1 MLGNDA
7 PEASVP
13 GEILPGREWYD
24 YEAKY
29 TDGIAKLLIPAPVSP
44 ELDRGVPPP
53 GGRAPSARSTPPAS
67 RASTSSSTHDDRI
80 WVNEINTIP
89 GFTRFSAYPRLW
101 EASGLPYP
109 ALVDRLIELALERHA
124 RKRRLA
130 TPAPPGPEPGARRL
144 ARPAGARRHA
154 RAGAPLTVVLAGG
167 GTGGH
172 TAAGLALAT
181 ALRARLGDGVR
192 LAWIGSQAGIEATW
206 VPAAGIPYHAIPTGK
221 LRRQLAW
228 RNVTD
233 LTLRVPAGFGRALA
247 LLGRLRPDVVVATG
261 GFVAVPTA
269 VAAAVAAPPAPG
281 PRAGRRPGPR
291 QPAHRPAR
299 GPGRGD
305 VRRVGRRLPAG
316 QGRGHRQPDPPRA
329 PRGPAGARASSASA
343 STPPLPLTYV
353 TGGALGAHRV
363 NRVVGAALAPLL
375 ALTQLVHQCGRQR
388 AGRPRVAPERGAR
401 GSRRRS
407 RARYRV
413 QALVGEELGDLY
425 AAASLVVGRA
435 GAGTVTELAA
445 LGLPAILVPLP
456 GARGDEQTANAR
468 VLADAGAAVL
478 LPERG
483 AHPGAPRRR
492 GPRAPGRARHGSG
505 RWPRARAS
513 LATPDA
519 AERLVDLVLALARR
533 A

>member
-1 MLGNDA
+1 MRA
-7 PEASVP
+7 HSA
-13 GEILPGREWYD
+13 PGR
-24 YEAKY
+24 
-29 TDGIAKLLIPAPVSP
+29 
-44 ELDRGVPPP
+44 
-53 GGRAPSARSTPPAS
+53 
-67 RASTSSSTHDDRI
+67 DD
-80 WVNEINTIP
+80 
-89 GFTRFSAYPRLW
+89 A
-101 EASGLPYP
+101 A
-109 ALVDRLIELALERHA
+109 A
-124 RKRRLA
+124 
-130 TPAPPGPEPGARRL
+130 PAPPR
-144 ARPAGARRHA
+144 
-154 RAGAPLTVVLAGG
+154 PLTVVFAGG

-181 ALRARLGDGVR
+181 ALRARLGDGLR
-192 LAWIGSQAGIEATW
+192 LAWIGSETGIEATW
-206 VPAAGIPYHAIPTGK
+206 VPAAGMPYHPIPTGK

-233 LTLRVPAGFGRALA
+233 LTLRVPAGLGRALA

-269 VAAAVAAPPAPG
+269 VAAAVRRLPLLVHEQVVVPGLANRLIGRLADRVAVTFAASAGAFPPDKVVVTGNPIRPAL
-281 PRAGRRPGPR
+281 RAGRRE
-291 QPAHRPAR
+291 R
-299 GPGRGD
+299 GLERFALD
-305 VRRVGRRLPAG
+305 AAV
-316 QGRGHRQPDPPRA
+316 
-329 PRGPAGARASSASA
+329 
-343 STPPLPLTYV
+343 PLTYV

-375 ALTQLVHQCGRQR
+375 SVTQLVHQCGDNAQGDLAWLRGE
-388 AGRPRVAPERGAR
+388 AERLPPAL
-401 GSRRRS
+401 

-478 LPERG
+478 LPERELTPERLVG
-483 AHPGAPRRR
+483 EV
-492 GPRAPGRARHGSG
+492 RALLAEPARLRTMAEH
-505 RWPRARAS
+505 ARS

-519 AERLVDLVLALARR
+519 AERLVDLVLAVAGR